1 MARLLVVDDDPA
13 IGKFVRRGLEAEG
26 HMVAVTANAPT
37 AVRLA
42 QDTRAEVAIV
52 DIVMPEIDGRSLLP
66 LLLPA
71 RPGLRVIMLSVDADV
86 STRVDCFDGGAADF
100 VPKPFSIR
108 EAGRTSA
115 GASRPGQ
122 RQPAEPGALRVG
134 DVALDRIRRT
144 VHVRGTAIHLSN
156 REFSVLQHL
165 MSRAGTGVH
174 PRAVVVRGL
183 GLLLRSGHERRRR
196 VRPTSPEPP
205 GSRQRRQP
213 LVHPD
218 DPQRRLHRGPRLTA
232 APWHRAGSRRGRE
245 ALASHSPSQM
255 TRPSS
260 RARAYG
266 PNLSS

>member
-13 IGKFVRRGLEAEG
+13 IGKFVRRGLEADG
-26 HMVAVTANAPT
+26 HMVTVTANAPT

-66 LLLPA
+66 LLLA
-71 RPGLRVIMLSVDADV
+71 VRPGLRVIMLSVDADV

-108 EAGRTSA
+108 ELAARVQVQL
-115 GASRPGQ
+115 RGQ

-156 REFSVLQHL
+156 REFSVLQQL
-165 MSRAGTGVH
+165 MSRAGTVCTASGCC
-174 PRAVVVRGL
+174 P
-183 GLLLRSGHERRRR
+183 RSGATPSIRAR
-196 VRPTSPEPP
+196 TSSTCASDAS
-205 GSRQRRQP
+205 GAAWIATATSTARSS
-213 LVHPD
+213 
-218 DPQRRLHRGPRLTA
+218 GPSA
-232 APWHRAGSRRGRE
+232 APVTPWTPTDRC
-245 ALASHSPSQM
+245 ALAISRIAP
-255 TRPSS
+255 
-260 RARAYG
+260 RARALLRTA
-266 PNLSS
+266 PAR